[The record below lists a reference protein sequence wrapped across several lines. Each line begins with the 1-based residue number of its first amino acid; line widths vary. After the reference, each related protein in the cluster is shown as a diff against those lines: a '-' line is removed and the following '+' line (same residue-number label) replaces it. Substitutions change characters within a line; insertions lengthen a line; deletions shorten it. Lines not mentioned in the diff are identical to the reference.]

1 MAQASVLVVE
11 DNDLERQITADTLR
25 EEGFAVEEAAVGKRA
40 IELLALSRFDVVL
53 TDLMM
58 PGMSGEELLAK
69 VRGAYPGSQVVV
81 LTAHGSTDSVVQAMK
96 AGAFDY
102 LEKPTDREK
111 LVTRVAKAAE
121 FANLQQENQLLKR
134 RLEGTFEIEGI
145 IGQDPAIQE
154 VIRLVQA
161 RRAVQFDGTD
171 PGRERDR
178 QGDRRQGD
186 PSAVAAGGATVRRDQ
201 LLGDSR
207 KPDRKRTIR
216 T

>member
-1 MAQASVLVVE
+1 MTQASVLVVE

-69 VRGAYPGSQVVV
+69 VRGTYPGSQVVV

-154 VIRLVQA
+154 VIRLV
-161 RRAVQFDGTD
+161 RRVAPSNSTVLIQGESGT
-171 PGRERDR
+171 GKEIVAK
-178 QGDRRQGD
+178 GD
-186 PSAVAAGGATVRRDQ
+186 PSAVAAGGAAVRRDQ

-207 KPDRKRTIR
+207 NPDRKRTVR
-216 T
+216 A